1 MFKRIRRESGFTLIE
16 LLVVLA
22 ILAIL
27 IAVVVPNLAGITGG
41 ARATAAE
48 AELDTVQSAMD
59 SMMSKYQA
67 VSATSVIS
75 PTTGVKIALG
85 DTIVMTYI
93 KSYNPEGGST
103 TYGTVTPTWLLRST
117 THGKYTWD
125 VPGKVSQTEYD

>member
-59 SMMSKYQA
+59 SMMSQYEVVTVAASSTGA
-67 VSATSVIS
+67 VIT
-75 PTTGVKIALG
+75 LG
-85 DTIVMTYI
+85 QTIVLTKI
-93 KSYNPEGGST
+93 VGYNSET
-103 TYGTVTPTWLLRST
+103 KANTYGTITPPWLLRST
-117 THGKYTWD
+117 THGTYTWD
-125 VPGKVSQTEYD
+125 ATGKVLQATYP